1 VRKRREE
8 EKEKRERKGDTRGL
22 KREERKVLY
31 GEI

>member
-1 VRKRREE
+1 MNKDKKKRK
-8 EKEKRERKGDTRGL
+8 KKERKITWRGL

>member
-1 VRKRREE
+1 MNKDKKKRK
-8 EKEKRERKGDTRGL
+8 KRERKSDTRGL